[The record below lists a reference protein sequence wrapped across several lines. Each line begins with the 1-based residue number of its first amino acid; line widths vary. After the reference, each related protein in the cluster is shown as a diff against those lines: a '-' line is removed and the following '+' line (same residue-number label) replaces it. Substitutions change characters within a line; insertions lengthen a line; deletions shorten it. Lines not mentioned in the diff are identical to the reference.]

1 MQIALLS
8 ISLVLATSLSV
19 SAVVPKW
26 SDAFPNFSHSNIEI
40 LVTVPSLAVIFLL
53 FFTDELANLFG
64 TKKMLI
70 TGLLIYGF
78 FGTLPIIITNYWLL
92 LFSRIML
99 GVGLG
104 LTNGLAVSLIGT
116 FFDGEVKNRLMG
128 FRSGFEML
136 GNAFCSYLAGF
147 LLIISN
153 WHSIFLVYCIAFPIC
168 ILVWK
173 YLPEPKT
180 DKNVS
185 QINFIK
191 KISQISSDLVY
202 LAITIALY
210 QVTYVGSTVRI
221 SEFVLKQRI
230 GTVNDA
236 AFIISVAPFAG
247 LVGGI
252 LFSRLFILFKN
263 YIFSITLVVSGVGQL
278 IVANSK
284 NFLTAAIGMFIITFL
299 DAIFVSFILNQ
310 ANQIN
315 SKNSIHFNT
324 SILLVGSNVGIL
336 VAPILLGFITNL
348 FNISEPINSYLL
360 CGYLLIFVGLVA
372 FLFVNK
378 FKKKRIKS

>member
-26 SDAFPNFSHSNIEI
+26 SSAFPNFSHSSIEI
-40 LVTVPSLAVIFLL
+40 LVTGPSLAVIFLL
-53 FFTDELANLFG
+53 FFTDELADYFG
-64 TKKMLI
+64 TKKVLI

-104 LTNGLAVSLIGT
+104 LINGLAVSLIGT
-116 FFDGEVKNRLMG
+116 FYDGEVKDRLMG

-136 GNAFCSYLAGF
+136 GNAICSYLAGF
-147 LLIISN
+147 LLVISN

-173 YLPEPKT
+173 YLPEPE
-180 DKNVS
+180 KNEAEPKIS
-185 QINFIK
+185 FIK
-191 KISQISSDLVY
+191 KIKQISPDLIY
-202 LAITIALY
+202 LSIIIALY

-221 SEFVLKQRI
+221 SEFVLQQHL

-247 LVGGI
+247 LIGGI
-252 LFSRLFILFKN
+252 LFSRIFKVFKK
-263 YIFSITLVVSGVGQL
+263 YIFAITLLASGIGQM

-284 NFLTAAIGMFIITFL
+284 SFMMSAVGMFLITFL
-299 DAIFVSFILNQ
+299 DTIFVSFILNQ
-310 ANQIN
+310 ANQIKN
-315 SKNSIHFNT
+315 KNSIHFNT
-324 SILLVGSNVGIL
+324 SILLVGSNVGIFI
-336 VAPILLGFITNL
+336 APILLGFITDI
-348 FNISEPINSYLL
+348 FNISAPINSYLL
-360 CGYLLIFVGLVA
+360 CGYSLIICGFISL
-372 FLFVNK
+372 LFVKRFNNK
-378 FKKKRIKS
+378 